1 MSVVNNQREFSRVG
15 VPVRVEIERPG
26 LDTFKAVAEDVSLNG
41 IRIASDESFDADAR
55 CDVKVI
61 LGGEEGELIVIDA
74 HGCVVRSDGQFIAI
88 HFDELELEGYNHLK
102 KLILYN
108 SLDSDQVEREF
119 DAHIGLHRRDS

>member
-1 MSVVNNQREFSRVG
+1 MSEMNNQREFSRVG
-15 VPVRVEIERPG
+15 VPVRVAIERQG
-26 LDTFKAVAEDVSLNG
+26 LPTFHAVASDVSLNG
-41 IRIASDESFDADAR
+41 IRIASDESFDADVR
-55 CDVKVI
+55 CDVKVM
-61 LGGEEGELIVIDA
+61 LGGEGGEPIVIDA